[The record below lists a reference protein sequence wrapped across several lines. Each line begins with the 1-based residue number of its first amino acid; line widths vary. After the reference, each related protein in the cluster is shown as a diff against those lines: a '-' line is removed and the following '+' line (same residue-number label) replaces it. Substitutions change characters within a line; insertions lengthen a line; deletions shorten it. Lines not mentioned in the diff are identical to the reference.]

1 MELCCDAEYGRTAGP
16 HYVAAMKLVST
27 VFEVAPEHAA
37 AFRAAVFANANA
49 VERNDP
55 ACRGVA
61 IAEDPSTPG
70 FFLTSALYETEAAA
84 DEGYLGFGPD
94 VPGADRAAA
103 YETLGP
109 GSRSRSGW

>member
-49 VERNDP
+49 VERNEP

-84 DEGYLGFGPD
+84 AARHATEAGRAFEEAVKPYVRRQRVRLLDLG
-94 VPGADRAAA
+94 
-103 YETLGP
+103 
-109 GSRSRSGW
+109 